1 VSAPGPGDGFVAGR
15 ETFESVVGFLDG
27 AEAAGME
34 HAELEAELD
43 TRGRELMRRLLQ
55 DHLDLR
61 AGREERIDAVA
72 DTEGVLRSRA
82 ESGHTRALTSVF
94 GEVTVTRR
102 AYRAPDRANL
112 HPADAALNLPAEKH
126 SHGLRRLAAIEAA
139 RGSFDTAVDA
149 IDRATGVRLGKRQ
162 AEALATAAAADFD
175 AFYAQRR
182 PPPATGAPHAEDRDL
197 GAGEPDVEALVLS
210 YDGKGVVMRPDALRP
225 ATATAAA
232 EATTKLAGRLS
243 KGEKRNRKRMATVG
257 AVYHAACAPRT
268 PGDIMADPDDR
279 QPTPGPVT
287 TDKWLTAS
295 VTADAATVI
304 AAVFDEAQRRDPD
317 QRHTWIVLVD
327 GNNHQIERTHAEAD
341 ARGLD
346 VAIVVDLVHVL
357 EYLWSAAWAFFAEG
371 DPAAEQWVR
380 ERALAVLDG
389 NARTVAAGIRR
400 RATTAGLR
408 AGKRRNADTA
418 AAYLI
423 AKAPYLDYPTALNQ
437 GWPIATGVIEGAC
450 RHLVKDR
457 MDITGARW
465 GLGGAEAVLK
475 LRALHCNNDFDDYWR
490 YHLTQERR
498 RVHQNRYH
506 NGEIPTAA

>member
-1 VSAPGPGDGFVAGR
+1 MSAAEPGAGFGAGR

-27 AEAAGME
+27 AEAAAME

-61 AGREERIDAVA
+61 AGREQRLDEVT
-72 DTEGVLRSRA
+72 DTDGVPRSRV

-102 AYRAPDRANL
+102 AYRAPGHANL

-175 AFYAQRR
+175 AFYAQNR
-182 PPPATGAPHAEDRDL
+182 PPQAGDRDL
-197 GAGEPDVEALVLS
+197 GGEPHEQALVLS

-225 ATATAAA
+225 ATAKAAA
-232 EATTKLAGRLS
+232 DATPKLAGRLS

-257 AVYHAACAPRT
+257 AVYHAAGAPRT
-268 PGDIMADPDDR
+268 PGDILARPDD
-279 QPTPGPVT
+279 QPRTPGPVT
-287 TDKWLTAS
+287 SGKWLTAS

-317 QRHTWIVLVD
+317 QRHPWIVLVD
-327 GNNHQIERTHAEAD
+327 GNNHQIDRTRAEAD

-357 EYLWSAAWAFFAEG
+357 EYLWAAAWCFFAEG
-371 DPAAEQWVR
+371 DPAAEDWVR
-380 ERALAVLDG
+380 DRAIAVLDG
-389 NARTVAAGIRR
+389 KAITVAAGIRR
-400 RATTAGLR
+400 RATAAGLR
-408 AGKRRNADTA
+408 AGRRRNADTA
-418 AAYLI
+418 ADYLI
-423 AKAPYLDYPTALNQ
+423 AKAPYLDYPTALAQ

-475 LRALHCNNDFDDYWR
+475 LRALASNGDFDDYWR

-498 RVHQNRYH
+498 RIHQASYLND
-506 NGEIPTAA
+506 EIPTAA